1 MAHFNFWVHG
11 LTCRIKMVLDYGFLQ
26 HFVGATSLMV
36 FYHQMVGMPYPNV
49 AILAWDVSQSQ
60 ALLMLRPACRALAAA
75 AKARFWALKNPQQI
89 LGGTRTPRKM

>member
-1 MAHFNFWVHG
+1 
-11 LTCRIKMVLDYGFLQ
+11 
-26 HFVGATSLMV
+26 MV

-75 AKARFWALKNPQQI
+75 AKARFRAWKKIHSKFEVAPGPELQEKCKIQVMI
-89 LGGTRTPRKM
+89 HLYS